1 MLSLPLVY
9 TILALI
15 AYTASFWYLF
25 LHLMSK
31 RLPNNWFMA
40 ILISL
45 GLTLHLL
52 VLSSDMLT
60 IRGINYDFFNIVSF
74 TSGFMLLLSFLFSTY
89 RPVQALNLLAIPV
102 AATGLILGFS
112 FSKLSFPAIEPHSIQ
127 LDAHIILSLSAYT
140 VLFMATMHAILM
152 WFQNRELKN
161 KGKRRLWV
169 SLLPAF
175 QAMESLLFDMLV
187 IGFSLLSVAL
197 LLGLVTIDDFFAQH
211 LAHKTVFSLISWFI
225 YGALLIGHWKFGWR
239 GNKAIQFTLLGFVLL
254 AMGFLGSK
262 FVLEML
268 IVAK

>member
-1 MLSLPLVY
+1 MISLPLVY

-15 AYTASFWYLF
+15 AYTASFWSLF

-31 RLPNNWFMA
+31 RSLNMWWFG
-40 ILISL
+40 ILLTI
-45 GLTLHLL
+45 GLMLHVI
-52 VLSSDMLT
+52 VLSGDMLT
-60 IRGINYDFFNIVSF
+60 VQGVNYDLFNVLSF

-102 AATGLILGFS
+102 AATGLILGFC
-112 FSKLSFPAIEPHSIQ
+112 FSRVSYTLIERHTLQ
-127 LDAHIILSLSAYT
+127 LDAHILLSLSAYT

-169 SLLPAF
+169 RLLPAF

-197 LLGLVTIDDFFAQH
+197 VLGFSTIDDFFGQH
-211 LAHKTVFSLISWFI
+211 LAHKTVFSIISWFI

-239 GNKAIQFTLLGFVLL
+239 GNKAIRFTLIGFGLL
-254 AMGFLGSK
+254 ALGFLGSK

-268 IVAK
+268 IGSK